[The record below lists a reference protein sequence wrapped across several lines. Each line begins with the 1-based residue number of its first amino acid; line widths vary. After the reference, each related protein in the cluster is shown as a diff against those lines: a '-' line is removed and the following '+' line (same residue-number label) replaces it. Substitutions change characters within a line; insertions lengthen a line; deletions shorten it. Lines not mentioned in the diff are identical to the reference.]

1 MERTL
6 TSQIAEKIGEK
17 VLLKGWIYQLRELGT
32 VNFLVLRDRS
42 GLCQIILDSPEEI
55 EKLRGMQSETVIEV
69 EGMVVEEKRAA
80 QGAEIHDAK
89 VKILVP
95 VTETLPV
102 VINKKE
108 LDVNLDTLLDF
119 RPITMRNVKQQAIF
133 RIHGACQEAYRQ
145 FMQKFGATEFFPP
158 YLLEGGSEGS
168 TELFTVE
175 YFDRTA
181 KLTQSAQLYKQ
192 IGVGVYERVYG
203 IAKCFRAEKY
213 GTSRHTTEATQYE
226 FEMGFVDSMTD
237 VMDTLHDCIK
247 YIVDYVKENCSKD
260 LALLGKEILDVPSKF
275 PTMTMSEVHE
285 VIFKESDGKVDER
298 NQPDLSPEEERI
310 LGQWAKRE
318 HKSGYVFVTHYPRK
332 KRAFYS
338 MPDPENPDLTLSF
351 DCIAASGEEDG
362 FEICSG
368 AIRINEYELLKQSA
382 IDKGIDPTTIQDY
395 LNIFKYGMPYHGG
408 FGMGVERF
416 TQSLLGFHN
425 IREVT
430 MYPRDVNR
438 LRP

>member
-6 TSQIAEKIGEK
+6 TTEIASKIGEK
-17 VLLKGWIYQLRELGT
+17 VLLKGWLYQLRELGEI
-32 VNFLVLRDRS
+32 NFLVLRDRA
-42 GLCQIILDSPEEI
+42 GLCQAIIEDKAEI
-55 EKLRGMQSETVIEV
+55 EKLHGLQVESVIQI
-69 EGMVVEEKRAA
+69 EGMVVEEKRASN
-80 QGAEIHDAK
+80 GAELHEC
-89 VKILVP
+89 KITILNP
-95 VTETLPV
+95 VLETPPV

-108 LDVNLDTLLDF
+108 LDLNLETLLDF
-119 RPITMRNVKQQAIF
+119 RPLTMRNIKQQAIF

-145 FMQKFGATEFFPP
+145 FMIKFGATEFFPP
-158 YLLEGGSEGS
+158 YILEGSSEGS

-192 IGVGVYERVYG
+192 IGVGAYERVFA

-226 FEMGFVDSMTD
+226 FEMGFVENMQEVIS
-237 VMDTLHDCIK
+237 TLQKCISFM
-247 YIVDYVKENCSKD
+247 VNFVKENNAKD
-260 LALLGKEILDVPSKF
+260 LQLLGIELMDTPEEF
-275 PTMTMSEVHE
+275 PIMTMTEAHVLVFKISE
-285 VIFKESDGKVDER
+285 GKVDER
-298 NQPDLSPEEERI
+298 KENDLSPEEERL
-310 LGQWAKRE
+310 LGQWAKKE
-318 HKSGYVFVTHYPRK
+318 KKSNYVFITHYPLK
-332 KRAFYS
+332 KRAFYT
-338 MPDPENPDLTLSF
+338 MPDPQNAELSLSF
-351 DCIAASGEEDG
+351 DCIAASGTEDG

-368 AIRINEYELLKQSA
+368 AIRINEYKLLVERA
-382 IDKGIDPTTIQDY
+382 VEKGIDPATIEDY
-395 LNIFKYGMPYHGG
+395 LNIFKYGMPVHGG

-416 TQSLLGFHN
+416 TQSMLGFHN